1 MDGLLVRLSHPDEP
15 EVVARLDALPDA
27 RVVRRC
33 ADLAELLGA
42 ARAGLGV
49 LAVLGLDR
57 GVDRARLGELARAG
71 VATVLVAGP
80 EDLHRAGA
88 LGADDVV
95 PDGDDVP
102 SAVLDAV
109 VRLLG
114 RRRAGAAAG
123 GGGTGTGT
131 DPDRSRRAGRRAAGG
146 RGAAPSSAP
155 GPAITP
161 TWHGPPSERV
171 TAPAQP
177 GEPNVSGEVTEPGR
191 IETQRGGGAA
201 GPGAVVAVWG
211 PPGSAGRST
220 IAALLASELAQLG
233 ARSLLLDADTTA
245 PSLTQMLGLL
255 EESAG
260 IAALC
265 RAAGQGTLEES
276 VIERRSVAMPGGELF
291 VSGLTRADR
300 WRELPG
306 EHVSVVLEALRGR
319 ADITVVDLA
328 GGLEPAPPRGGDR
341 WAVSR
346 TVLGAADM
354 VLAVTSPDPLGVRR
368 LVQSLSDLEESE
380 LRAPCRLV
388 LAATRPLTRGASEQ
402 AAEAL
407 AQFAHAA
414 PSWRVPYGAE
424 MAGALLAGLAVA
436 PAAPRARGD
445 LPRARGDL
453 PRTRGD
459 ALAEAPSRRAHRA
472 RAARSQ
478 VRHAV
483 GTMAADILAELAPA
497 PRPPDSRRGGVDR
510 GHATRAGWAGALL
523 PRWNRR

>member
-57 GVDRARLGELARAG
+57 GVDRARIGELARAG
-71 VATVLVAGP
+71 VATVLVVGP

-95 PDGDDVP
+95 PDGEDVP
-102 SAVLDAV
+102 SVVLDAV
-109 VRLLG
+109 ARLLG

-123 GGGTGTGT
+123 TGADA
-131 DPDRSRRAGRRAAGG
+131 DPDRSRGARRRAEGG
-146 RGAAPSSAP
+146 NGAPPSSAS
-155 GPAITP
+155 GSAITP
-161 TWHGPPSERV
+161 TWHGPPLARV

-177 GEPNVSGEVTEPGR
+177 GEPNASGEVAEPGG
-191 IETQRGGGAA
+191 IETQRGRGAA

-211 PPGSAGRST
+211 PPGSTGRST
-220 IAALLASELAQLG
+220 IAALLAAELAQLG

-245 PSLTQMLGLL
+245 PCLTQMLGLL

-276 VIERRSVAMPGGELF
+276 VIDRRSVAMPGGELF

-328 GGLEPAPPRGGDR
+328 GGLEPAPPRGADR

-380 LRAPCRLV
+380 LHAPCRLV

-436 PAAPRARGD
+436 PAAPRTRGD
-445 LPRARGDL
+445 P

-510 GHATRAGWAGALL
+510 GHAIRAGWARALL